1 MEVTGRFVAS
11 GALAGAFSA
20 FVFCVV
26 HQFLISP
33 IWFAIVAMLVA
44 GAVCG
49 ALVAW
54 SYAVAVDNKTVWSW
68 MGYNA
73 LYVTILVAL
82 GIASLIAFEPVT
94 TIATLLESNEPPRA
108 LIGRA
113 LPITGLF
120 TVGSATFLTLLYRPG
135 WRGAA
140 AIFVTAVAVVA
151 FLGLNI
157 SILGLV
163 FVPKSLLY
171 VIAEVLVLIVTL
183 ALVYAAAM
191 AYTWRATLNNP
202 PEQ

>member
-1 MEVTGRFVAS
+1 MTGRFVAS

-20 FVFCVV
+20 FIFCVV

-54 SYAVAVDNKTVWSW
+54 SYAVAVDNKTVRSW
-68 MGYNA
+68 MQYNA
-73 LYVTILVAL
+73 LYVITLVAL

-94 TIATLLESNEPPRA
+94 TIARLLESNEPPRA

-113 LPITGLF
+113 LPITGIF
-120 TVGSATFLTLLYRPG
+120 TVGSATLLILLYRPR
-135 WRGAA
+135 WIGAV
-140 AIFVTAVAVVA
+140 AILFTAVGIVA

-163 FVPKSLLY
+163 FVPRSSLY
-171 VIAEVLVLIVTL
+171 VIAEVLALIVSL

-191 AYTWRATLNNP
+191 AYTWRATLKKP
-202 PEQ
+202 K